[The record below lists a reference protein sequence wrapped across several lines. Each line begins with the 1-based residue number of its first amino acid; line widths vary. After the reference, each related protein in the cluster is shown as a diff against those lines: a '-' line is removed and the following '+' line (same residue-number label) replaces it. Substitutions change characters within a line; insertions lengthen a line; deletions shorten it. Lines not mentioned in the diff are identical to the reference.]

1 MLGNYYLVDQFN
13 RDIDC
18 DTRKRLGGGS
28 YKYNLIEKS
37 RQKDI
42 YILRKPRAAEGIES
56 CSIRELL
63 LQIDAEEEA
72 QVQE

>member
-1 MLGNYYLVDQFN
+1 M
-13 RDIDC
+13 
-18 DTRKRLGGGS
+18 GGGS
-28 YKYNLIEKS
+28 YQYNLIEKS

-42 YILRKPRAAEGIES
+42 YILRRPRAAEGMES